1 MIGLRVSCSVCYLRL
16 AALNLTFLAATIHNR
31 ELSTH
36 AIQHLSKT
44 KTKTCKGYIMDA
56 DEILLDA
63 EERME
68 KAVTVFTEQL
78 TGLRTGRATPGL
90 VDSIRID
97 YYGSQTPLKQ
107 VANITVPEPQQIL
120 IRPFDA
126 GTMNEI
132 VKAIQS
138 SDVGLAP
145 MSDGRVIRLN
155 VPPLSRER
163 RQQLVSRTKEFAEDS
178 RVSVRNIRRDANK
191 HADNAEKDKSM
202 SEDQRDTTKDEVQ
215 TLTKKFEG
223 MINSAAAEKEKQV
236 MDE

>member
-1 MIGLRVSCSVCYLRL
+1 
-16 AALNLTFLAATIHNR
+16 
-31 ELSTH
+31 
-36 AIQHLSKT
+36 
-44 KTKTCKGYIMDA
+44 MDA

-223 MINSAAAEKEKQV
+223 MINAAAAEKEKQV